1 MKLTKSKLKNIIF
14 EALSEAEAVLRRGG
28 RLDDPEEVKKDVERA
43 LEKGF
48 RLPPEHP
55 GYEIW
60 KKEVEPEEPGEEK
73 GEESK
78 KGPTGKAKRSALV
91 KQVKAWE
98 KEMADPATPAA
109 KKRNLKKKIAGVN
122 MDIDRLGK
130 QAAGFKATADSSK
143 LEPLY
148 RGVQKQWND
157 IAKGTKDAD
166 LKKAMNYI
174 QRIAIAEV
182 KMLKEEHY
190 VLNEKEPLSIK
201 EVANNWAN
209 GEKPYNEDEYH
220 ATYPIDDLLEYRD
233 FQWVEEGEEKNPEEW
248 NKLLQDVRDSG
259 IIEPVVI
266 YVGTNGQAVVRE
278 GNNSIAIA
286 QQLNIKEA
294 PVKFIFVEEEVRKA
308 GKMTV
313 EPAEISTPAED
324 THSDS
329 YYMR

>member
-14 EALSEAEAVLRRGG
+14 EALSEAEATLRPGG
-28 RLDDPEEVKKDVERA
+28 RLAAPGQARADVDRAIKK
-43 LEKGF
+43 GH

-55 GYEIW
+55 GYELW
-60 KKEVEPEEPGEEK
+60 KRLAEPEESGE

-78 KGPTGKAKRSALV
+78 KGPTAKAKRKALI
-91 KQVKAWE
+91 KQIKVWE
-98 KEMADPATPAA
+98 KEIADPGTPAA
-109 KKRNLKKKIAGVN
+109 KKRNLKRKIAGAN
-122 MDIDRLGK
+122 LDIKRFGK
-130 QAAGFKATADSSK
+130 EAAGHKATADSSK

-148 RGVQKQWND
+148 RAVQKQWRT
-157 IAKGTKDAD
+157 IAKDTKDD
-166 LKKAMNYI
+166 NLKKAMNYI
-174 QRIAIAEV
+174 RRIAIAEV
-182 KMLKEEHY
+182 KALKEEYY

-201 EVANNWAN
+201 EIANNWAI

-233 FQWVEEGEEKNPEEW
+233 FQWVEEGEEKDPKEW
-248 NKLLQDVRDSG
+248 NKLLQDMKESG

-266 YVGTNGQAVVRE
+266 YVGTNGQAVIGK

-286 QQLNIKEA
+286 RQLNIKEA
-294 PVKFIFVEEEVRKA
+294 PVKFVFAEEEVRKA

-324 THSDS
+324 THADS